1 MPPSIS
7 IVIADDHPVFRT
19 GLRQIIERESDLAVL
34 AECANGREALR
45 DIQEHQ
51 PQVAV
56 LDMHMPEMSG
66 LDVVREVEK
75 KKLSTAIMI
84 LTMFDDEF
92 LFDSAMEHGVLGYI
106 LKDSASRDIVRG
118 IRTVADGR
126 YYISPI
132 LTDVAMRNGSAP
144 AAPGDTRLHIDH
156 LTPAERRILHMVAEN
171 HTTAEIGEE
180 LAISSRTV
188 DRHREN
194 MCRKLELSGPY
205 ALLRF
210 ALQHRAHL

>member
-1 MPPSIS
+1 MPSSIS

-19 GLRQIIERESDLAVL
+19 GLRQVIERETDLSVITESPNGSD
-34 AECANGREALR
+34 ALR
-45 DIQEHQ
+45 DIREHR

-66 LDVVREVEK
+66 LDVVREIENEH
-75 KKLSTAIMI
+75 LPTSIMI

-118 IRTVADGR
+118 IRAVAEGR
-126 YYISPI
+126 YYISPT
-132 LTDVAMRNGSAP
+132 LTDVAMRNGASPSLPVDAHF
-144 AAPGDTRLHIDH
+144 HIDR
-156 LTPAERRILHMVAEN
+156 LTPAERRILHMIAEN
-171 HTTAEIGEE
+171 STSAEIGEQ

-210 ALQHRAHL
+210 ALHHRAHL